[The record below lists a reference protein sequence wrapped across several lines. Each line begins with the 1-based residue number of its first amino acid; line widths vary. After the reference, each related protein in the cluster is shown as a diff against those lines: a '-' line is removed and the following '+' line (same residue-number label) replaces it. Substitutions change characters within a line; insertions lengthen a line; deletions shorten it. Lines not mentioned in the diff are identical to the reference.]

1 MENKALISVIIPTY
15 NRGNIIERSIKSV
28 LNQSYSN
35 IECII
40 VDDCST
46 DNTEQVV
53 KNIGDER
60 LRYVKL
66 EKNVGAIK
74 ARNVGIDLAEGEYI
88 AFQDSDDFF
97 KEDKLQKQLNAL
109 IDNDADMVY
118 CQMMRVGYGEEGAI
132 PEGESGFTD
141 EKTVLER
148 GCISTQCTFFKRDV
162 IKQNKF
168 DEDMISW
175 REDLELAIRLV
186 KKYKIYF
193 LAEPLVDVY
202 LSADSLT
209 NASVYK
215 KDVVVSTYFLQ
226 KHEDFAEK
234 YPFWK
239 LYLKNNIAFNKT
251 LLGENATSLYKEIY
265 ELQPNRANKF
275 KLILSKL
282 HLLKLY
288 YKINKK

>member
-1 MENKALISVIIPTY
+1 MQSLPLISVIIPTY

-46 DNTEQVV
+46 DNTEEVV

-74 ARNVGIDLAEGEYI
+74 ARNVGIDLALGEYI

-97 KEDKLQKQLNAL
+97 KEDKLLKQFTAL
-109 IDNDADMVY
+109 TQNDADMVY
-118 CQMMRVGYGEEGAI
+118 CQMMREGYGEDCAI
-132 PEGESGFTD
+132 PDGESGFTD

-148 GCISTQCTFFKRDV
+148 GCISTQCMFFKRDV

-175 REDLELAIRLV
+175 KEDLELAIRLV
-186 KKYKIYF
+186 KNHKIYF
-193 LAEPLVDVY
+193 LAEPLVDVF
-202 LSADSLT
+202 LTADSLT

-215 KDVVVSTYFLQ
+215 KDVVVSTYFL
-226 KHEDFAEK
+226 KKYSDLAER

-239 LYLKNNIAFNKT
+239 LYLKNNIAFNMT
-251 LLGENATSLYKEIY
+251 MLGENATYLYKEIY
-265 ELQPNRANKF
+265 RLQPNKQNKF
-275 KLILSKL
+275 KLVLSKL

-288 YKINKK
+288 YKIKKK